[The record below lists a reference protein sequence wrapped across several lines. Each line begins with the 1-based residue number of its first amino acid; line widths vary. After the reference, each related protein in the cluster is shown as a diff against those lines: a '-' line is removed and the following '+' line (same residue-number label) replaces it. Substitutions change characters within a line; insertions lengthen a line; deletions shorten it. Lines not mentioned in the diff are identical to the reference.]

1 MGAREP
7 ACASACWRRR
17 RPPLAHARLAQAT
30 PPRAARSLQ
39 ASERSIDLMQ
49 RIAKK
54 LHQEK
59 AWDQSVYNEYIFFL
73 SHGEYKSPQARAGGG
88 GARARVVG
96 WGGVEG

>member
-1 MGAREP
+1 
-7 ACASACWRRR
+7 
-17 RPPLAHARLAQAT
+17 
-30 PPRAARSLQ
+30 
-39 ASERSIDLMQ
+39 MQ